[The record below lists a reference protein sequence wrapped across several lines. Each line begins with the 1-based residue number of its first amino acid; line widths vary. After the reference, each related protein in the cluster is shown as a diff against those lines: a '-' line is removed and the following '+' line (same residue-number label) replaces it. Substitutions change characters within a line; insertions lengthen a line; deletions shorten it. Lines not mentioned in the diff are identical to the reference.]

1 MLRSGSICISFLYK
15 YLMSDNEIN
24 NEDDIDGNK
33 NLIQKSSK
41 LKCLADTFQSYG
53 GVLAKLSQIVCYEN
67 QDSTVF
73 SDCKPFSR
81 DETIQYFKEHYN
93 EFPEFFKN
101 VKYIDFEPYKSGSI
115 GQVHK
120 GVYKDGTDIIIKVQ
134 YVGLKE
140 QIDSDLFILDKLIS
154 YLYSFANLSNAMI
167 DIKTK
172 LNEEL
177 DYTLE
182 SFNQQHLHDVWSDND
197 NIKIPQI
204 ISELSNDNLITME
217 FIEGENLNIFIANS
231 TQEERNNIGKYM
243 VEFIFTNLYKEGIFY
258 SDIHYGNF
266 IIKDKTILYVM
277 DFGCINDIND
287 KLLKNLR
294 DLHVSMINDDK
305 ELFYS
310 LVENMGII
318 KDTISDDS
326 KDYIYNYFKI
336 QYEPWISEEFEFTK
350 EWLDK
355 SIYKNTYLMSEWE
368 LPNNMIYLNKI
379 PFGMYHLLTKLEL
392 KGSFLDFFKKLL
404 DI

>member
-1 MLRSGSICISFLYK
+1 MYHVHHYFLNFCWSQS
-15 YLMSDNEIN
+15 L
-24 NEDDIDGNK
+24 
-33 NLIQKSSK
+33 SSK

-182 SFNQQHLHDVWSDND
+182 SFNQQHLHDLWSDND

-204 ISELSNDNLITME
+204 ISELSNDNLITM
-217 FIEGENLNIFIANS
+217 
-231 TQEERNNIGKYM
+231 
-243 VEFIFTNLYKEGIFY
+243 
-258 SDIHYGNF
+258 
-266 IIKDKTILYVM
+266 
-277 DFGCINDIND
+277 
-287 KLLKNLR
+287 
-294 DLHVSMINDDK
+294 
-305 ELFYS
+305 
-310 LVENMGII
+310 
-318 KDTISDDS
+318 
-326 KDYIYNYFKI
+326 
-336 QYEPWISEEFEFTK
+336 
-350 EWLDK
+350 
-355 SIYKNTYLMSEWE
+355 
-368 LPNNMIYLNKI
+368 
-379 PFGMYHLLTKLEL
+379 
-392 KGSFLDFFKKLL
+392 
-404 DI
+404 

>member
-24 NEDDIDGNK
+24 KEDDIDGNK

-182 SFNQQHLHDVWSDND
+182 SFNQQHLHDLWSDND

-368 LPNNMIYLNKI
+368 LPDNMIY
-379 PFGMYHLLTKLEL
+379 
-392 KGSFLDFFKKLL
+392 
-404 DI
+404 

>member
-24 NEDDIDGNK
+24 KEDDIDGNK

-182 SFNQQHLHDVWSDND
+182 SFNQQHLHDLWSDND

-266 IIKDKTILYVM
+266 IVKNKSVLYIM

-287 KLLKNLR
+287 ELLKNLR
-294 DLHVSMINDDK
+294 DLHISMINDDK

-318 KDTISDDS
+318 KNTISDES
-326 KDYIYNYFKI
+326 KEYIYNYFKI
-336 QYEPWISEEFEFTK
+336 QYEPWTSEEFNFTK
-350 EWLDK
+350 E
-355 SIYKNTYLMSEWE
+355 
-368 LPNNMIYLNKI
+368 
-379 PFGMYHLLTKLEL
+379 
-392 KGSFLDFFKKLL
+392 
-404 DI
+404 